1 MFFYS
6 RVLPVSGAI
15 PTPGKDIPGAPWQ
28 QEMRFGEIALF
39 NFDAKSGQLLGPKA
53 RVPQL
58 PVQEVCMVFGS
69 RYAARASARGQI
81 AAHPQM
87 LTVLYDRRGRWL
99 STRSREGETRRNP
112 GFGLAWILLQFPLM
126 AVYGTISLLALS
138 AIGASYFGIEP
149 IRITEMSSQQL
160 SSLFTGGLLVGGFGR
175 LLLELIRIWLLAW
188 HGRPALAPVG
198 SPEREKL
205 YRRVAKDGGSCRLVP
220 PEVSLVPA
228 TVEWPVPEKHSE
240 WSAVLQSRGFQHRG
254 EFTSPE
260 TKAGHDFWF
269 KADEDL
275 TALIATL
282 PTQGMWLA
290 VFTRYEDGSSF
301 CAMNKLPTGMDF
313 PPKRKAVYLGLE
325 ASAEALIEH
334 VLKNRPEGQRRRP
347 TADNLLDDYKMG
359 WRTSIEWRRARGTT
373 AEEVKRV
380 DERRGQPKAI
390 GAMSRSV
397 AE

>member
-1 MFFYS
+1 M
-6 RVLPVSGAI
+6 
-15 PTPGKDIPGAPWQ
+15 PGASWRR
-28 QEMRFGEIALF
+28 EMRFGEIALF

-87 LTVLYDRRGRWL
+87 LTVLYDRRGRWF
-99 STRSREGETRRNP
+99 STRSREGENRRNP
-112 GFGLAWILLQFPLM
+112 GLGLAWILLQFPLL
-126 AVYGTISLLALS
+126 AIYGTLAMVAFSHLT
-138 AIGASYFGIEP
+138 ASYLDAEP
-149 IRITEMSSQQL
+149 IRLGELSQQQL
-160 SSLFTGGLLVGGFGR
+160 SSLLAGGLILGGFGR
-175 LLLELIRIWLLAW
+175 LLFELIRIRLLVW

-205 YRRVAKDGGSCRLVP
+205 YRRVAKGGASGRLVP

-228 TVEWPVPEKHSE
+228 IVEWPVPEKHSE
-240 WSAVLQSRGFQHRG
+240 WSAVLQSRGFQRRG

-282 PTQGMWLA
+282 PTRGMWLA
-290 VFTRYEDGSSF
+290 VFTRYEDGSSSF
-301 CAMNKLPTGMDF
+301 CALNKLPTGMDHD
-313 PPKRKAVYLGLE
+313 PKSVKAFLGMD
-325 ASAEALIEH
+325 ASAEAVIEH
-334 VLKNRPEGQRRRP
+334 ALKNRPQGRRRRP
-347 TADNLLDDYKMG
+347 TADNLLDDYKTG
-359 WRTSIEWRRARGTT
+359 WRRSVEWRRSRGTT
-373 AEEVKRV
+373 PEEVKRV
-380 DERRGQPKAI
+380 DQGRGQPKAV
-390 GAMSRSV
+390 GETSSRNR
-397 AE
+397 